1 MGGLFSHFLYFS
13 EKFSMCLSALLLIL
27 CLVVTLLAML
37 LVGIGLGYNYCYVGN
52 KNKTKTRYSLTQD
65 RPQYPG
71 YGKHHNITLF
81 PRHRTRKTTTG
92 GVQKRQRYFSSDRSG
107 LTRGPSLENPWN
119 HEVSADRVA
128 ASATIVDTENIDDI
142 EYNTRKQYAQNR
154 QVNIKLTNT
163 SNENQKN
170 LQLQTT
176 NMKNKDNMV
185 ARFKQYDEI
194 DSKMLEFLQSNDY
207 ETNTLGK
214 HGMTLYPIRPSENGY
229 NSTYLKYLKL
239 KTTEKLPAHEDTE
252 YNNNVAVTVTSK
264 NSDFKI
270 TDNKKMLTISGL
282 DLMAVLSQ
290 LRAENR
296 NYSLQILV

>member
-1 MGGLFSHFLYFS
+1 MQKR
-13 EKFSMCLSALLLIL
+13 E
-27 CLVVTLLAML
+27 
-37 LVGIGLGYNYCYVGN
+37 
-52 KNKTKTRYSLTQD
+52 RYS
-65 RPQYPG
+65 
-71 YGKHHNITLF
+71 
-81 PRHRTRKTTTG
+81 
-92 GVQKRQRYFSSDRSG
+92 SSDLSG
-107 LTRGPSLENPWN
+107 LTRGPSLVNPWN
-119 HEVSADRVA
+119 HEGSADRVA
-128 ASATIVDTENIDDI
+128 TSATIVDTGNIDGI
-142 EYNTRKQYAQNR
+142 EYNSRKQYAQNR

-163 SNENQKN
+163 SNENQKD

-176 NMKNKDNMV
+176 NMKNNDNMV

-194 DSKMLEFLQSNDY
+194 DSKMLEFLQSNEY

-214 HGMTLYPIRPSENGY
+214 HGMTLYSIRPSENGY

-239 KTTEKLPAHEDTE
+239 KTTEKLPARQDTE
-252 YNNNVAVTVTSK
+252 YNNFAAVSVISTSK